1 MFVCLLTLASLE
13 ETARQQLASRPFWRA
28 VFMEFM
34 STALFVIIGVG
45 SVLSGG
51 ELDHSFTPARLLV
64 VGTAFGYAIVVLA
77 YSSAAISG
85 AHFNPAVTFALVLT
99 RKIGIVR
106 GIFYFAAQVC
116 GGIVGAF
123 LIRAAI
129 PQAAQGEGMCCD
141 IYVVRCSNYILRVV
155 FCFNV

>member
-1 MFVCLLTLASLE
+1 
-13 ETARQQLASRPFWRA
+13 
-28 VFMEFM
+28 MEFM
-34 STALFVIIGVG
+34 STMLFVVIGVG

-85 AHFNPAVTFALVLT
+85 AHFNPAVTFALVIT
-99 RKIGIVR
+99 RKIGVIR
-106 GIFYFAAQVC
+106 GIFYFAAQVV
-116 GGIVGAF
+116 GGICGAF

-129 PQAAQGEGMCCD
+129 PQAAQGEGVCASVDGESVSPPSPLSYRVASWCNQD
-141 IYVVRCSNYILRVV
+141 HHRCGGA
-155 FCFNV
+155 